1 MKVLIMGCPLEL
13 TATIAAQLAVIN
25 LEYDIV
31 QEYQEMLRKLQ
42 KGNYSCLVLN
52 SEVAKGKVFQWID
65 EFRQINRKTG
75 LIVLASEQ
83 ETLKDKLEVLYRGA
97 DDFLSK
103 PFDTSELVARIF
115 SIQRR
120 SGLLDHNVAQQN
132 ELRIDLNA
140 KLVFIND
147 KVVKLTR
154 REFELLVFFMD
165 NKNKVITK
173 ELLIESLF
181 GKSNQFD
188 SSSDI
193 IYAHIK
199 NLKKKISQA
208 GCKIYLKTIYGVGY
222 KWEN

>member
-13 TATIAAQLAVIN
+13 TAAIAAQLAVIN
-25 LEYDIV
+25 LEYEVV

-75 LIVLASEQ
+75 LLVLASEQ

-199 NLKKKISQA
+199 NLKKKISEA